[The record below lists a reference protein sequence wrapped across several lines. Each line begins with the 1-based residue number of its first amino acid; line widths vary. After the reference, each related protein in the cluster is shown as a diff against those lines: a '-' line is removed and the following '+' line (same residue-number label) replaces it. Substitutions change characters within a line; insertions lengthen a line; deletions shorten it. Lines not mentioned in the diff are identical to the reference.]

1 MEFVK
6 LEPYNR
12 IQTTKLTGDQV
23 RPVMILRQYGAD
35 RLGCCYDQGHRQASS

>member
-1 MEFVK
+1 MAKLKDSMEFVK

-23 RPVMILRQYGAD
+23 CQVVLPDADIRPLR
-35 RLGCCYDQGHRQASS
+35 

>member
-23 RPVMILRQYGAD
+23 RQVLLPDADLRP
-35 RLGCCYDQGHRQASS
+35 LP